1 MAGTTCW
8 PNAAMLRRGRL
19 FCAYA
24 KKRESAGIIT
34 AGKRGLAPTPPVPD
48 ERSLQAR
55 DCMSKNQA
63 RKPLEIKIST
73 VVAVAALIG
82 DTDYDKLSS
91 ALAHLTAGAP
101 DYFEDE
107 FTLLDFAP
115 AAPLP
120 APGQIDWL
128 RLIALFKSHRLNPVA
143 VRNVPASL
151 EDEIRTHG
159 LSIDRVDTSRQFE
172 LTPPPSPP
180 QSEPAR
186 EEKAKPA
193 SEAVTAAP
201 PVSTMVVDTPVR
213 GGQRIYARGCD
224 LVVTAAVNAGSEVIA
239 DGSIHVY
246 APLRGRALAGAAGNA
261 QARIFSLSME
271 AALVSIAG
279 VYRTFDEGWPKELSG
294 KAVQIRLRDEH
305 LDMVPIEVK

>member
-1 MAGTTCW
+1 
-8 PNAAMLRRGRL
+8 
-19 FCAYA
+19 
-24 KKRESAGIIT
+24 
-34 AGKRGLAPTPPVPD
+34 
-48 ERSLQAR
+48 
-55 DCMSKNQA
+55 MSKNQA

-91 ALAHLTAGAP
+91 ALAHLTAGTP

-107 FTLLDFAP
+107 FTLLDFAHVSP
-115 AAPLP
+115 PP
-120 APGQIDWL
+120 EPGQIDWM

-159 LSIDRVDTSRQFE
+159 LSIDHVDASRQFE

-180 QSEPAR
+180 VSDPAA
-186 EEKAKPA
+186 EGKPKPTPVSTTPTA
-193 SEAVTAAP
+193 TVTAATTE

-224 LVVTAAVNAGSEVIA
+224 LVLTAAVNAGAEVIA

-271 AALVSIAG
+271 AELVSIAG
-279 VYRTFDEGWPKELSG
+279 VYRTFDEGWPKDLSG
-294 KAVQIRLRDEH
+294 KTVQIRLRDEH
-305 LDMVPIEVK
+305 LDMAPIEVK

>member
-1 MAGTTCW
+1 MAEPTCL
-8 PNAAMLRRGRL
+8 PNADVMRSGGK
-19 FCAYA
+19 FCVDSN
-24 KKRESAGIIT
+24 KRESAGIIT
-34 AGKRGLAPTPPVPD
+34 AGKHGLAPTHPVPG
-48 ERSLQAR
+48 ERPLQVR

-91 ALAHLTAGAP
+91 ALAHLTAGTP

-115 AAPLP
+115 ASPMP
-120 APGQIDWL
+120 DPGQIDWL

-143 VRNVPASL
+143 VRNVPAIL
-151 EDEIRTHG
+151 EDEIRAHG
-159 LSIDRVDTSRQFE
+159 LSIDHVDTSRQFE
-172 LTPPPSPP
+172 LTPPPSAPKP
-180 QSEPAR
+180 EPAE

-193 SEAVTAAP
+193 AAAAATP
-201 PVSTMVVDTPVR
+201 EPVSTMVVDTPVR

-224 LVVTAAVNAGSEVIA
+224 LILTAAVNAGAEVIA

-271 AALVSIAG
+271 AELVSIAG
-279 VYRTFDEGWPKELSG
+279 VYRTFDEGWPKDLSG
-294 KAVQIRLRDEH
+294 KAVQIRLRDER
-305 LDMVPIEVK
+305 LDMAPIELK

>member
-1 MAGTTCW
+1 
-8 PNAAMLRRGRL
+8 
-19 FCAYA
+19 
-24 KKRESAGIIT
+24 
-34 AGKRGLAPTPPVPD
+34 
-48 ERSLQAR
+48 
-55 DCMSKNQA
+55 MSKNQA

-91 ALAHLTAGAP
+91 ALAHLTAGTP

-107 FTLLDFAP
+107 FTLLDFAHVSP
-115 AAPLP
+115 PP
-120 APGQIDWL
+120 EPEQIDWM

-143 VRNVPASL
+143 VRNVPTGL

-159 LSIDRVDTSRQFE
+159 LSIDHVDASRQFE

-180 QSEPAR
+180 VSEPAA
-186 EEKAKPA
+186 EEKPKPTPVSTTPTA
-193 SEAVTAAP
+193 TVTAATTE

-224 LVVTAAVNAGSEVIA
+224 LVLTAAVNAGAEVIA

-271 AALVSIAG
+271 AELVSIAG
-279 VYRTFDEGWPKELSG
+279 VYRTFDEGWPNDLSG
-294 KAVQIRLRDEH
+294 KTVQIRLRDEH
-305 LDMVPIEVK
+305 LDMAPIEVK

>member
-1 MAGTTCW
+1 
-8 PNAAMLRRGRL
+8 
-19 FCAYA
+19 
-24 KKRESAGIIT
+24 
-34 AGKRGLAPTPPVPD
+34 
-48 ERSLQAR
+48 
-55 DCMSKNQA
+55 MSKNQA

-91 ALAHLTAGAP
+91 ALAHLTAGTP

-107 FTLLDFAP
+107 FTLLDFAHVSSP
-115 AAPLP
+115 PS
-120 APGQIDWL
+120 PGQIDWL

-143 VRNVPASL
+143 VRNVPVIL
-151 EDEIRTHG
+151 EDEIRANG
-159 LSIDRVDTSRQFE
+159 LSIDHVDASRQFE

-180 QSEPAR
+180 ISEPAA
-186 EEKAKPA
+186 EEKPKPA
-193 SEAVTAAP
+193 PATTAPPVPVTAATSE

-224 LVVTAAVNAGSEVIA
+224 LVLTAAVNAGAEVIA

-271 AALVSIAG
+271 AELVSIAG
-279 VYRTFDEGWPKELSG
+279 VYRTFDDGWPKDLSG
-294 KAVQIRLRDEH
+294 RAVQIRLRDER
-305 LDMVPIEVK
+305 LDMAPIEVK

>member
-1 MAGTTCW
+1 
-8 PNAAMLRRGRL
+8 
-19 FCAYA
+19 
-24 KKRESAGIIT
+24 
-34 AGKRGLAPTPPVPD
+34 
-48 ERSLQAR
+48 
-55 DCMSKNQA
+55 MSKNQA

-91 ALAHLTAGAP
+91 ALSHLTAGTP

-115 AAPLP
+115 ASPLP
-120 APGQIDWL
+120 VPAQIDWV

-143 VRNVPASL
+143 VRNVPTNL
-151 EDEIRTHG
+151 EDEIRAHG
-159 LSIDRVDTSRQFE
+159 LSIDHVDTSRQFE

-180 QSEPAR
+180 KSEPAE
-186 EEKAKPA
+186 EEKTKSSPTAPA
-193 SEAVTAAP
+193 AVAIAQP
-201 PVSTMVVDTPVR
+201 ASTMVVDTPVR

-224 LVVTAAVNAGSEVIA
+224 LVLTAAVNAGSEVIA

-271 AALVSIAG
+271 AELVSIAG
-279 VYRTFDEGWPKELSG
+279 VYRTFDEGWPKDLSG
-294 KAVQIRLRDEH
+294 KPVQIRLRDEH
-305 LDMVPIEVK
+305 LDMVPIELK